1 MRENQ
6 FTTIV
11 GTNVILVPYEDFHVP
26 KYHGWM
32 KDPELQVQTASE
44 ALTLQ
49 EEYAMQRTWREDADK
64 CTFIVLDRKKFEEY
78 PKKADVARSNTQQN
92 FDDALNTPTQLR
104 EIDAMIGDVN
114 LFFIEEED
122 DDDIVC
128 SGQGVPSYC
137 NDFTDRNQKHSRD
150 ELTNASR
157 EESNKSAGPEKKDE
171 STKEVGDS
179 VKTKNKITGECELMI
194 AEKDFRGQGRGKEAL
209 LLMLHYGVD
218 KLNVDRFVAKI
229 GADNSVSQNL
239 FNRIGFRTTKFN
251 EVFEEVTMKADSRE
265 EMLRAQIERAVK
277 GAKFMTRKELH
288 ALPD

>member
-6 FTTIV
+6 LTIIV

-64 CTFIVLDRKKFEEY
+64 CTFIVLDRKKFENC
-78 PKKADVARSNTQQN
+78 PKKVDVAQSETRQN
-92 FDDALNTPTQLR
+92 SDDDDAINAPTQLR

-114 LFFIEEED
+114 LFFIEGED
-122 DDDIVC
+122 DDDNIC
-128 SGQGVPSYC
+128 SQGVPNSCYTV
-137 NDFTDRNQKHSRD
+137 TDRDRENSRE
-150 ELTNASR
+150 ELTNDGR
-157 EESNKSAGPEKKDE
+157 EESNQSAGSEIKDE
-171 STKEVGDS
+171 SIKEVGDTA
-179 VKTKNKITGECELMI
+179 KLGITAECELMI

-239 FNRIGFRTTKFN
+239 FNKIGFRTTKFN
-251 EVFEEVTMKADSRE
+251 KVFEEVTMKADLSE
-265 EMLRAQIERAVK
+265 ETLRANIERTVD
-277 GAKFMTRKELH
+277 GAKIVTRKELQTR
-288 ALPD
+288 PD